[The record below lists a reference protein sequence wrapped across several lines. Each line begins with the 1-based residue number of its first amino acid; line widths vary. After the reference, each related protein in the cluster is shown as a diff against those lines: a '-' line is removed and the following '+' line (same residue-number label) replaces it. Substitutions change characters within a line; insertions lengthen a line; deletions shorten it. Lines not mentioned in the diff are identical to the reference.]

1 MIISRSPLRIPLGG
15 GGTDLPSYY
24 KKKGGFVISVAI
36 NKYVFISLGESF
48 NKKYILNYA
57 KLEKS
62 NSINN
67 IKHPLFRETLK
78 YFNIK
83 KPLHLSSHAD
93 IPSGTGL
100 GSSGCFTVTLVNIL
114 SKYKKLNLS
123 KKELA
128 EIACHIEIERLKE
141 PVGKQDQYVASFG
154 GMHEYVFNKNNT
166 TEVNKLKIDKKFI
179 TKLEGSMALFFTG
192 YTRNSY
198 DILNI
203 QDKKT
208 KLLDKQMIKNLDQI
222 KEFGYLVKNSLL
234 TKNLGE
240 FAMIMREHW
249 KIKKKR
255 SNNISNKKI
264 NYYHDMALDHGA
276 LSGKLIGAGGGGF
289 LLFVYKEKSS
299 LDILEKHGLQRVPF
313 KFDLGGTEIL

>member
-1 MIISRSPLRIPLGG
+1 MIISRSTLRIPLGG

-62 NSINN
+62 NSVNN

-100 GSSGCFTVTLVNIL
+100 GSSGCFTVTLANIL
-114 SKYKKLNLS
+114 SKYKNLNLS

-154 GMHEYVFNKNNT
+154 GLHEYVFNKNNT

-179 TKLEGSMALFFTG
+179 TKLEDSMALFFTG

-208 KLLDKQMIKNLDQI
+208 KLLDKQMIKNLDQV

-234 TKNLGE
+234 TKNLDE

-264 NYYHDMALDHGA
+264 NYYRDMALDHGGLA
-276 LSGKLIGAGGGGF
+276 GK
-289 LLFVYKEKSS
+289 
-299 LDILEKHGLQRVPF
+299 
-313 KFDLGGTEIL
+313 